1 MKHPY
6 RRIFCMFLMA
16 LVLLHSV
23 FAEDMELGP
32 EEVYCFQ
39 QTDLAPENAAGVI
52 VTAVPEQEMG
62 KVKLGGRTICA
73 GDVLTAESL
82 GNLSFFPAG
91 TGSGDATV
99 SCLSISEEG
108 LGENMEMTLRIGS
121 GKNQPPQVED
131 SEFET
136 YKNIPGQVRLKAT
149 DPEEDPLTVTIVKE
163 PKRGNL
169 EIGADGTVTYT
180 PNENKVGKDSFTYTV
195 TDSAGNLSP
204 EATVRI
210 TIRKPSEKETYADM
224 EGDEG
229 LLAATWLREM
239 GVYTGEQVSGH
250 LLFQPE
256 EAVTRGDFIAMCIGL
271 TSPGEEL
278 ETMGTGFADEA
289 DTPAWLSPYVA
300 QAVKC
305 GYISGVP
312 TGQGLK
318 LMAGE
323 PICRGEAAVI
333 VANLLDLPLEDSQQ
347 VMAQYDSVP
356 AWAAPAVGAAMEA
369 GVFDGSDSQ
378 MVLTR
383 RDAAMLL
390 YDTWQQ
396 ANAGGAYNSL
406 LAWAMK

>member
-16 LVLLHSV
+16 MALVPAV
-23 FAEDMELGP
+23 FAGEMTLEP

-39 QTDLAPENAAGVI
+39 STDLAAENARGVM
-52 VTAVPEQEMG
+52 VTAVPRKELGE
-62 KVKLGGRTICA
+62 VKLGSRTICA
-73 GDVLTAESL
+73 GDVLTAE
-82 GNLSFFPAG
+82 NLENLCFFPAG
-91 TGSGDATV
+91 QASGDGTL
-99 SCLSISEEG
+99 SCLSVSEEG
-108 LGENMEMTLRIGS
+108 LGEHMEMTLRIGS

-136 YKNIPGQVRLKAT
+136 YKNIPGQIRLKAT
-149 DPEEDPLTVTIVKE
+149 DPEEDPLTVTVVQE
-163 PKRGNL
+163 PKRGSL
-169 EIGADGTVTYT
+169 EITDDGTVTYT

-195 TDSAGNLSP
+195 TDSAGNVSP

-210 TIRKPSEKETYADM
+210 TIRKPSEKETYGDM

-239 GVYTGEQVSGH
+239 GVYTGEKISGH

-271 TSPGEEL
+271 TSSGEEL

-289 DTPAWLSPYVA
+289 EIPDWLSPYVA

-318 LMAGE
+318 LLPGE

-333 VANLLDLPLEDSQQ
+333 VTNLLGLPLESSQQ
-347 VMAQYDSVP
+347 VMAQFESVP
-356 AWAAPAVGAAMEA
+356 AWAAPSVSAAMEA

-396 ANAGGAYNSL
+396 ANENGENNSL